1 MWRIYTQFYLKNRKF
16 VGNIHF
22 RFTRIYF
29 DIHISKKRYRIEQN
43 KMFLV
48 ICCDLKW
55 FKEQKPNV
63 YGLCV
68 IQITGENVFEN

>member
-1 MWRIYTQFYLKNRKF
+1 
-16 VGNIHF
+16 
-22 RFTRIYF
+22 
-29 DIHISKKRYRIEQN
+29 
-43 KMFLV
+43 MFLV